1 MGSSAALITP
11 LLEGVVIIACG
22 LTAGKLFVSGL
33 YRRYRA
39 LFSYLVFRFFYTAAV
54 LFAFKSFT
62 SQAYLK
68 FFILTEP
75 IIWLFYVLIVIELYT
90 LVLEKHRGLYTLGR
104 WSLYIC
110 LSLSVLISGLT
121 LLPQLGGGQS
131 QASHL
136 LSYYFAIER
145 GVDFSLL
152 IFLVLILLWLT
163 QYPVPLSRNVIVHSV
178 VYFILFL
185 SSTVGLLARAMF
197 GLELNNAL
205 GTFFM
210 GVGAACILIWL
221 FFLTRKGE
229 EVRVSVALFGPEHE
243 QRILDQLEA
252 LNKTLLRASR
262 H

>member
-1 MGSSAALITP
+1 MVSSAALVISG
-11 LLEGVVIIACG
+11 LKWVVFIACG
-22 LTAGKLFVSGL
+22 LTAGKLLVSDL
-33 YRRYRA
+33 YRRYQA
-39 LFSYLVFRFFYTAAV
+39 LFFYLVFRFFYTGAL
-54 LFAFKSFT
+54 LFIFKNST

-68 FFILTEP
+68 FFILTSP

-104 WSLYIC
+104 WALYAC
-110 LSLSVLISGLT
+110 LTISVLISGLT
-121 LLPQLGGGQS
+121 LLPQLGGGKS

-136 LSYYFAIER
+136 LSYYYAIER

-163 QYPVPLSRNVIVHSV
+163 RYPVPLSRNVIVHSL

-185 SSTVGLLARAMF
+185 SSTMGLLARVIF
-197 GLELNNAL
+197 GLELNDALNA
-205 GTFFM
+205 FFM

-229 EVRVSVALFGPEHE
+229 EVRVSVAVFGPEHE
-243 QRILDQLEA
+243 QRILDQLDA
-252 LNKTLLRASR
+252 LNKTLLKASR